1 MIKEGFGFM
10 DLMWGQSGW
19 SFFHSGSKPDLEIVQ
34 SCLIYIATKLSI
46 ILRQNWKSKELI
58 INKLRYHNPY
68 TGQIL
73 DNPFKLTSL
82 FHLG

>member
-46 ILRQNWKSKELI
+46 ILRQN
-58 INKLRYHNPY
+58 
-68 TGQIL
+68 
-73 DNPFKLTSL
+73 
-82 FHLG
+82 